1 MGAVNETRI
10 IAAEAHEDALLPR
23 VSNGAPQ
30 DASRRACAHDFELR
44 RAATLLGQ
52 TTTQDLTLVHDK
64 DRRESAGSFAN
75 AQSARH
81 WRHESRRSDK
91 ATTVKLFE
99 NSRHGGHTG
108 SHAEPKGQRS
118 ECSARCGLSLRACS
132 PSRCNREG

>member
-10 IAAEAHEDALLPR
+10 IAAEAHEDALLPG
-23 VSNGAPQ
+23 VSSGAPQ
-30 DASRRACAHDFELR
+30 DPSRRARAHDFELR

-52 TTTQDLTLVHDK
+52 TTTQDLTLVHTRPKRAAK
-64 DRRESAGSFAN
+64 DRRESAGRYTN

-99 NSRHGGHTG
+99 N
-108 SHAEPKGQRS
+108 
-118 ECSARCGLSLRACS
+118 
-132 PSRCNREG
+132 